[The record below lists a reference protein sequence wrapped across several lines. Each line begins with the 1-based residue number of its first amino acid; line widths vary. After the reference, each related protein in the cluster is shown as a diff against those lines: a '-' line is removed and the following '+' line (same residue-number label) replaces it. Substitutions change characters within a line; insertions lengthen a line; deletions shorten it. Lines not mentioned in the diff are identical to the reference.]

1 MEIKKDWEQDKLLEG
16 EKVGDGVR
24 KIDMRMIMDEEV
36 QTEVVS

>member
-1 MEIKKDWEQDKLLEG
+1 MGG

>member
-1 MEIKKDWEQDKLLEG
+1 VEIKKDLEQDELLDG